1 MKSIPFGALCA
12 DEPEVVMPDEGHN
25 YCSDKQVD
33 LNWENTQHG
42 TSTYMKWTE
51 DHDA

>member
-1 MKSIPFGALCA
+1 MQSVPFGALCA
-12 DEPEVVMPDEGHN
+12 DEPQVVEPDPGHD
-25 YCSDKQVD
+25 YCPEQQLD
-33 LNWENTQHG
+33 LNWLNTKHG